1 MRVKCAN
8 RRMQYTMSMSTRANK
23 LSRGT
28 RRLSR
33 RGDTRKLLIDTA
45 LSMLDGDKSF
55 DGLSLRE
62 LTREVGIVPT
72 GFYRHFP
79 DMDALG
85 LALVEESFR
94 SLRQI
99 LEDVRKD
106 TRSAERLVSSVVQSL
121 YRHIAA
127 NRPGFAFIASE
138 RFGGSATV
146 RNAIRRELRLVQT
159 ELAVDLARLPY
170 LKEWNTPDLHMIAS
184 LIVNAMVA
192 IAVDVL
198 DVGAHD
204 QEGETALMKRAE
216 QQLRLILLGV
226 PHWKSRR

>member
-1 MRVKCAN
+1 
-8 RRMQYTMSMSTRANK
+8 MQYTMAMSTRANK

-106 TRSAERLVSSVVQSL
+106 TRSAERLVASVVQSL

>member
-8 RRMQYTMSMSTRANK
+8 QRMQYTMSMSTRANK

-94 SLRQI
+94 SLR
-99 LEDVRKD
+99 R
-106 TRSAERLVSSVVQSL
+106 ASS
-121 YRHIAA
+121 RGHAPPAA
-127 NRPGFAFIASE
+127 C
-138 RFGGSATV
+138 
-146 RNAIRRELRLVQT
+146 
-159 ELAVDLARLPY
+159 
-170 LKEWNTPDLHMIAS
+170 LKSGTYKNVE
-184 LIVNAMVA
+184 
-192 IAVDVL
+192 
-198 DVGAHD
+198 
-204 QEGETALMKRAE
+204 
-216 QQLRLILLGV
+216 
-226 PHWKSRR
+226 KSTW

>member
-106 TRSAERLVSSVVQSL
+106 TRSAERLVASVVQSL

>member
-1 MRVKCAN
+1 
-8 RRMQYTMSMSTRANK
+8 MSMSTRANK

-106 TRSAERLVSSVVQSL
+106 TRSAERLVASVVQSL

>member
-1 MRVKCAN
+1 
-8 RRMQYTMSMSTRANK
+8 MQYTMSMSTRANK

-106 TRSAERLVSSVVQSL
+106 TRSAERLVASVVQSL

>member
-1 MRVKCAN
+1 MK
-8 RRMQYTMSMSTRANK
+8 MSTRPGKPPRSA
-23 LSRGT
+23 

-33 RGDTRKLLIDTA
+33 RGDTRRLLIETA
-45 LSMLDGDKSF
+45 LAMLDGDKSF

-72 GFYRHFP
+72 AFYRHFP

-85 LALVEESFR
+85 LALVDESFR

-106 TRSAERLVSSVVQSL
+106 TRSAERLVASVVKSL

-127 NRPGFAFIASE
+127 NRAGFAFIASE

-159 ELAVDLARLPY
+159 ELAVDLARLPF
-170 LKEWNTPDLHMIAS
+170 LKDWNTQDLHMIAS

-204 QEGETALMKRAE
+204 RDGEAALMKRAE

-226 PHWKSRR
+226 PHWKSSR

>member
-8 RRMQYTMSMSTRANK
+8 QRMQYTMSMSTRANK